1 MKKKRKRTK
10 SENNAETSLNEA
22 TTLDSHQE
30 RGMSL
35 VHPASR
41 HNIVIKQEMVS
52 PGSAAGK
59 DIHKDKGDSVTSKG
73 KGSNIV

>member
-22 TTLDSHQE
+22 TTLNSHQE
-30 RGMSL
+30 RGVSP

-52 PGSAAGK
+52 PGSATGK
-59 DIHKDKGDSVTSKG
+59 DVHKDKGDSLTSKG
-73 KGSNIV
+73 NNVM